1 MHRPRYIQDALYIGR
16 SSGAS
21 STPPDRG
28 TSPWA
33 EGKEFSPCSV
43 GDGGTPPPAAKRQA
57 VASPRD
63 TVGRGL
69 GDGERSGV
77 KPARSSGMA
86 DMLAWAEVV
95 EHSAAGQA
103 GVHRIW
109 PGARWSRPPA
119 RCCCVRPP
127 WGQLVVGRRLGAA
140 RRAAAV
146 AARWRPRALGAR
158 RAPGSGR
165 SAVRRAA
172 SAAEDSDAAARSAVV
187 AASRLHRSVYAA
199 AHLRIPI
206 CVVGRLEP
214 SG

>member
-86 DMLAWAEVV
+86 DMLAWAEDV

-103 GVHRIW
+103 
-109 PGARWSRPPA
+109 
-119 RCCCVRPP
+119 
-127 WGQLVVGRRLGAA
+127 
-140 RRAAAV
+140 
-146 AARWRPRALGAR
+146 
-158 RAPGSGR
+158 R
-165 SAVRRAA
+165 SAV
-172 SAAEDSDAAARSAVV
+172 SDDDDPT
-187 AASRLHRSVYAA
+187 HR
-199 AHLRIPI
+199 H
-206 CVVGRLEP
+206 VGRSELP
-214 SG
+214 SEVPTEVSELSAEQERQRDAELLRQVLGRSTGTSCHN